1 MDIVEV
7 ARSLQPVVRDHTAEA
22 ERNRRLSDPVR
33 VAMAEAGLFRMAA
46 PAVYGGGEVDPVA
59 MIQAIEAISEA
70 DGATGWTLMIGI
82 ETVGMGIAS
91 LTPATATAL
100 LGDHPALV
108 CCGAINP
115 LGRARPVEGGFM
127 VDGRWPYASGC
138 DGADYFWGGCLLEDD
153 RGEPIRAPR
162 GYRLSRQ
169 VVVPRSSY
177 TVIETWEA
185 AGLCGSGSHD
195 VEVAGVFV
203 PDDYTTDLYG
213 VGMRVDTPLFR
224 MPPYSRLA
232 FNKVG
237 VATGIARAAI
247 AAFAELA
254 GAKTPFMTTSLLRDR
269 PQAQLA
275 MAEAEARLRSAT
287 APSCSTRW
295 GPCWDAA
302 CSGREST
309 AEERAMV
316 RLACSHCCA
325 EAVRAVEVVYAQAGI
340 TASFPS
346 SPLERAI
353 RDVRVVPQHIMVAP
367 SAIGA
372 AGRVLLG
379 LDPGTDIF

>member
-7 ARSLQPVVRDHTAEA
+7 ARSLQPLVRAHADDA
-22 ERNRRLSDPVR
+22 ERNRRLSDEVR
-33 VAMAEAGLFRMAA
+33 LAMAEAGLFRMAA
-46 PAVYGGGEVDPVA
+46 PAVYGGGEVDPSS
-59 MIQAIEAISEA
+59 MIRAIEAISEA

-82 ETVGMGIAS
+82 ETVGMGMGA
-91 LTPATATAL
+91 LAPATATAL
-100 LGDHPALV
+100 LGEHPALV
-108 CCGAINP
+108 CCGAIAP
-115 LGRARPVEGGFM
+115 LGKARPVEGGYM

-138 DGADYFWGGCLLEDD
+138 DGADYFWGGCLLEDV
-153 RGEPIRAPR
+153 RGEPLRHPR

-177 TVIETWEA
+177 TVIDTWEA

-195 VEVAGVFV
+195 VELKGVFV
-203 PDDYTTDLYG
+203 PDDFTTDLYS

-237 VATGIARAAI
+237 VATGIARTAL

-254 GAKTPFMTTSLLRDR
+254 GAKMPFTETVLLRDR
-269 PQAQLA
+269 PQAQMA
-275 MAEAEARLRSAT
+275 MAEAVARLSSARAFVFEVVET
-287 APSCSTRW
+287 L
-295 GPCWDAA
+295 WDAA
-302 CSGREST
+302 CTGREST
-309 AEERAMV
+309 AEERAML

-325 EAVRAVEVVYAQAGI
+325 EAVRAVDVVYAQAGI

-346 SPLERAI
+346 SPLERAN
-353 RDVRVVPQHIMVAP
+353 RDVRTVPQHIMVAP
-367 SAIGA
+367 SAIA
-372 AGRVLLG
+372 SAGRVLLG